1 MNVVDEPYVPS
12 GCSLSEVDAAWEQL
26 QKSNPRFHDGSV
38 LHVLGVS
45 RNGCGGVTMHV
56 AESSYRFHA
65 VRQLGLETGIR
76 PLGAKAI
83 VACEG
88 KVLLG
93 LRSEQ
98 SGVYPGCWEYV
109 PGGTV
114 EPSLG
119 NDPVDPRMTV
129 RRELVEEAGLDS
141 SATIV
146 PLAVFLDTS
155 AQTWEVV
162 HGIRVDPGATKSI
175 EGFSGWEYQRL
186 CWNQPG
192 CCPEP
197 ASNAARVL
205 DSLAQSFASGED

>member
-1 MNVVDEPYVPS
+1 
-12 GCSLSEVDAAWEQL
+12 LSDVDAAWEQL
-26 QKSNPRFHDGSV
+26 QDSNPRFHDGGV

-45 RNGCGGVTMHV
+45 RNGSGGVTMHV

-65 VRQLGLETGIR
+65 VRRLGLETGIR

-83 VACEG
+83 VACDG

-98 SGVYPGCWEYV
+98 SGSYPGCWEYV

-114 EPSLG
+114 EPSLV
-119 NDPVDPRMTV
+119 NDSVDPRMTV
-129 RRELVEEAGLDS
+129 RRELLEETGFDS
-141 SATIV
+141 DATIV

-162 HGIRVDPGATKSI
+162 HGVEVDPRVANSI
-175 EGFSGWEYQRL
+175 EGFSGWEHQRL

-205 DSLAQSFASGED
+205 DSVAKSFASGKV

>member
-1 MNVVDEPYVPS
+1 
-12 GCSLSEVDAAWEQL
+12 
-26 QKSNPRFHDGSV
+26 
-38 LHVLGVS
+38 
-45 RNGCGGVTMHV
+45 MHV

-83 VACEG
+83 VACDG

-98 SGVYPGCWEYV
+98 SGSYPGCWEYV

-114 EPSLG
+114 EPPLV
-119 NDPVDPRMTV
+119 NDSVDPRKTV
-129 RRELVEEAGLDS
+129 RRELLEETGLDS
-141 SATIV
+141 GATIV

-155 AQTWEVV
+155 AQTWEIV
-162 HGIRVDPGATKSI
+162 HGLRVDPDAAEGI
-175 EGFSGWEYQRL
+175 EAFRGWEHQRL

-205 DSLAQSFASGED
+205 DSVARSFASGEV